1 MKKALFPSGWS
12 PGGNRAPSQRGA
24 CLFASGEYSPNPPSC
39 KDGAF
44 LGKDPHVSEP
54 VWTTDLYESTFYLL
68 GGCQLV
74 AIEAEKV
81 DGAIICRLSFQG
93 EKLPQLQSEYFAGK
107 AKVALF
113 PFRRAF
119 GQVNA
124 LVYSAKKK
132 AKSQL
137 RQAQATEGGTP

>member
-1 MKKALFPSGWS
+1 M
-12 PGGNRAPSQRGA
+12 
-24 CLFASGEYSPNPPSC
+24 
-39 KDGAF
+39 
-44 LGKDPHVSEP
+44 SET
-54 VWTTDLYESTFYLL
+54 VTTTDLYESTFYML

-81 DGAIICRLSFQG
+81 DGAITCRLSFQG
-93 EKLPQLQSEYFAGK
+93 DKLPELQSEYFAGK

-124 LVYSAKKK
+124 LVYSAKKR
-132 AKSQL
+132 AKNQL
-137 RQAQATEGGTP
+137 RQQEQVAEGGST

>member
-1 MKKALFPSGWS
+1 M
-12 PGGNRAPSQRGA
+12 N
-24 CLFASGEYSPNPPSC
+24 ET
-39 KDGAF
+39 
-44 LGKDPHVSEP
+44 VS
-54 VWTTDLYESTFYLL
+54 TTDLYESTFYLL
-68 GGCQLV
+68 GGCQLT
-74 AIEAEKV
+74 AIEAQRV
-81 DGAIICRLSFQG
+81 DGAITCRLTFCG
-93 EKLPQLQSEYFAGK
+93 EQLAQLQSEYFAGR

-137 RQAQATEGGTP
+137 RQQDGLREGSGS